1 VITDPSGEVVATDHL
16 EVALGL
22 EKKVAVVVETC
33 PVPGVGVGAEA
44 D

>member
-16 EVALGL
+16 EGALGL
-22 EKKVAVVVETC
+22 EKKVAVVETC
-33 PVPGVGVGAEA
+33 PVPGVGVRAEA